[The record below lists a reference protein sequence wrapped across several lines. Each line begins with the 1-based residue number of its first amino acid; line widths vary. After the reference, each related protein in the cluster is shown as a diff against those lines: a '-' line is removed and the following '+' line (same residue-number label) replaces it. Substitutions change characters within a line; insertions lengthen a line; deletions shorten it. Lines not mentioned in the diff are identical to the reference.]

1 MLINKLKLYN
11 KIRLKLI
18 KQKQNKTSLQLFKLY
33 LKCND
38 LIVSGEYEISFKSN
52 KIFILKYYFE

>member
-52 KIFILKYYFE
+52 KIFI